1 MAHDALT
8 THRPRRMG
16 LTDLNRATS
25 AAYDR
30 CVANGGH
37 VDSGERVTRLYPAT
51 VRVLP
56 TCANCGCPYGGPRT
70 TWNGVSRERAAG

>member
-1 MAHDALT
+1 MPADALT
-8 THRPRRMG
+8 THRPPRLA

-25 AAYDR
+25 AAYSR

-51 VRVLP
+51 VRSLP
-56 TCANCGCPYGGPRT
+56 VCSRCGVPYGGPRT
-70 TWNGVSRERAAG
+70 TWNGVSKERE

>member
-1 MAHDALT
+1 MPADALT
-8 THRPRRMG
+8 THRPPRLA

-25 AAYDR
+25 AAYSR

-51 VRVLP
+51 VRSLRRP
-56 TCANCGCPYGGPRT
+56 IRRPADDLERREQGA
-70 TWNGVSRERAAG
+70 GVTLAMMRP